1 MTSVFKDMAF
11 QLRTERLDLNM
22 WEESDAVWLRELIGE
37 RGVEMPT
44 VESVRNDLIEKRKIA
59 VENGISLLT
68 IRRRDE
74 GDFIGYCGLI
84 IGRSTLE
91 EPEIAYE
98 LFRSA
103 HGKGYATEAASVVL
117 DAAIATGRQR
127 LWSTVGAWNIAS
139 LRVLEKIGFKR
150 HHSTWDDERGE
161 IVWNVRDF

>member
-1 MTSVFKDMAF
+1 LKAFKPMAF
-11 QLRTERLDLNM
+11 QLKTERLDLNI
-22 WEESDAVWLRELIGE
+22 WEESDSPWIRKLVGE
-37 RGVEMPT
+37 RGVDMSTLEATRSSIIEM
-44 VESVRNDLIEKRKIA
+44 RKKA

-103 HGKGYATEAASVVL
+103 HGKGYATEAASAVL
-117 DAAIATGRQR
+117 DAAIATGRHR
-127 LWSTVGAWNIAS
+127 LWSTVGAWNVAS
-139 LRVLEKIGFKR
+139 FRVLEKIGFKR
-150 HHSTWDDERGE
+150 HHSTWEDEKGE
-161 IVWNVRDF
+161 IVWNVRDL

>member
-1 MTSVFKDMAF
+1 MPSLFKTMAF
-11 QLRTERLDLNM
+11 QLKTERLELSM
-22 WEESDAVWLRELIGE
+22 WEESDSVWLSKLIGE
-37 RGVEMPT
+37 RGVDIPA
-44 VESVRNDLIEKRKIA
+44 VDSVRNRLIEMRKKA
-59 VENGISLLT
+59 DENGISLLT

-139 LRVLEKIGFKR
+139 LRVLER
-150 HHSTWDDERGE
+150 
-161 IVWNVRDF
+161 

>member
-44 VESVRNDLIEKRKIA
+44 VESVRNVFIEKRKIA

-103 HGKGYATEAASVVL
+103 HRMGYATEAASAVL
-117 DAAIATGRQR
+117 R
-127 LWSTVGAWNIAS
+127 LRLLRGAKDYG
-139 LRVLEKIGFKR
+139 LL
-150 HHSTWDDERGE
+150 
-161 IVWNVRDF
+161 

>member
-103 HGKGYATEAASVVL
+103 HRMGYATEAASAVL
-117 DAAIATGRQR
+117 R
-127 LWSTVGAWNIAS
+127 LR
-139 LRVLEKIGFKR
+139 LL
-150 HHSTWDDERGE
+150 RGE
-161 IVWNVRDF
+161 KTMVYCRRLEYCVFSGVRR

>member
-1 MTSVFKDMAF
+1 
-11 QLRTERLDLNM
+11 
-22 WEESDAVWLRELIGE
+22 
-37 RGVEMPT
+37 MPT

-103 HGKGYATEAASVVL
+103 HRMGFM
-117 DAAIATGRQR
+117 RQR
-127 LWSTVGAWNIAS
+127 QHQRYWR
-139 LRVLEKIGFKR
+139 LRLLGRKDYGLL
-150 HHSTWDDERGE
+150 
-161 IVWNVRDF
+161 

>member
-98 LFRSA
+98 
-103 HGKGYATEAASVVL
+103 
-117 DAAIATGRQR
+117 
-127 LWSTVGAWNIAS
+127 
-139 LRVLEKIGFKR
+139 
-150 HHSTWDDERGE
+150 
-161 IVWNVRDF
+161 